1 MLCVLAALA
10 LVPGVSAVSA
20 QPRPSGGAISSEEP
34 TKATDTTAPEGEDTR
49 RHPTGKKE
57 EGQRPTMLY
66 VKNHHPAGILTD
78 VHVHMPRKKLM
89 RSVVMEAREA
99 MATAA
104 VMVRLE
110 GRHSQGRAPP
120 VRSSSCGPTGMAPPT
135 GHPPAS

>member
-1 MLCVLAALA
+1 MTRRRHDSRRSIARVCIVLCVLAALA
-10 LVPGVSAVSA
+10 LVPGVAAASP

-78 VHVHMPRKKLM
+78 VHVHMPRKVSEPPNADPGKHPQT
-89 RSVVMEAREA
+89 EAR
-99 MATAA
+99 TA
-104 VMVRLE
+104 LTI
-110 GRHSQGRAPP
+110 PDLNTLLN
-120 VRSSSCGPTGMAPPT
+120 RS
-135 GHPPAS
+135 

>member
-1 MLCVLAALA
+1 MGNSNSAPAAQLTFGFPLDTKADVPVLPPFAALG
-10 LVPGVSAVSA
+10 LGPGVGAASA

-78 VHVHMPRKKLM
+78 VHVHMPRKV
-89 RSVVMEAREA
+89 SE
-99 MATAA
+99 
-104 VMVRLE
+104 
-110 GRHSQGRAPP
+110 PP
-120 VRSSSCGPTGMAPPT
+120 NADP
-135 GHPPAS
+135 

>member
-10 LVPGVSAVSA
+10 LVPGVAAASA
-20 QPRPSGGAISSEEP
+20 QPRPSGGA

-78 VHVHMPRKKLM
+78 VHVHMPRKVSEPPNADPGKHPQT
-89 RSVVMEAREA
+89 EAR
-99 MATAA
+99 TA
-104 VMVRLE
+104 LTI
-110 GRHSQGRAPP
+110 PDLNTLLN
-120 VRSSSCGPTGMAPPT
+120 RS
-135 GHPPAS
+135 

>member
-1 MLCVLAALA
+1 MARVCIVLCVLAALA
-10 LVPGVSAVSA
+10 LVPGVAAASP

-78 VHVHMPRKKLM
+78 VHVHMPRKVSEPPNADPGKNPQT
-89 RSVVMEAREA
+89 EAR
-99 MATAA
+99 TA
-104 VMVRLE
+104 LTI
-110 GRHSQGRAPP
+110 PDLNTLLN
-120 VRSSSCGPTGMAPPT
+120 RS
-135 GHPPAS
+135 

>member
-10 LVPGVSAVSA
+10 LVPGVAAASP

-57 EGQRPTMLY
+57 EDQRPTMLY

-78 VHVHMPRKKLM
+78 VHVHMPRKVSEPPNADPGKHPQT
-89 RSVVMEAREA
+89 EAR
-99 MATAA
+99 TA
-104 VMVRLE
+104 LTI
-110 GRHSQGRAPP
+110 PDLNTLLN
-120 VRSSSCGPTGMAPPT
+120 RS
-135 GHPPAS
+135 

>member
-10 LVPGVSAVSA
+10 LVPGVAAASA

-57 EGQRPTMLY
+57 EDQRPTMLY

-78 VHVHMPRKKLM
+78 VHVHMPRKVSEPPNADPGKHPQT
-89 RSVVMEAREA
+89 EAR
-99 MATAA
+99 TA
-104 VMVRLE
+104 LTI
-110 GRHSQGRAPP
+110 PDLNTLLN
-120 VRSSSCGPTGMAPPT
+120 RS
-135 GHPPAS
+135 